1 MFFKNKKD
9 DDVYIQSKRS
19 IKDFLMQDTNKKKI
33 ILRNYE
39 KYLLVKR
46 GLSEKQQSGD
56 TNDNIKKIQ
65 NELIKFYTGK
75 NHENQIKSSIDYPNE
90 EKFYEFIDKTKKE
103 KNDEKEYIFQIKLKN
118 QSKKRFYQELLSNK
132 GNF

>member
-65 NELIKFYTGK
+65 NELIKFYVNPLT
-75 NHENQIKSSIDYPNE
+75 S
-90 EKFYEFIDKTKKE
+90 
-103 KNDEKEYIFQIKLKN
+103 
-118 QSKKRFYQELLSNK
+118 
-132 GNF
+132 